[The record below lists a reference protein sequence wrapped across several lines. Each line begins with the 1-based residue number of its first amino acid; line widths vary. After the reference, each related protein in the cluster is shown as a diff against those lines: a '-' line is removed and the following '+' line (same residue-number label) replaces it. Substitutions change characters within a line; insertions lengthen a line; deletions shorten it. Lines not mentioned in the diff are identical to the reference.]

1 MENRKLKSLPELL
14 TELETHRKAG
24 QKIVFTNGCFDIL
37 HKGHVA
43 YLQAA
48 RNLGDLLV
56 LGLNSDDSV
65 KKLKGPSRPLNNQE
79 DRAFVL
85 AGLESITYLVVF
97 YEDTPHELLSQIR
110 PDVLVKGGDYQ
121 VEEVVGREFA
131 AETVLI
137 DFVEGYST
145 TRIISKMQEK
155 N

>member
-1 MENRKLKSLPELL
+1 MENKKLKNLPELL
-14 TELETHRKAG
+14 VQLQQDKYSG

-48 RNLGDLLV
+48 KDLGDKLV
-56 LGLNSDDSV
+56 LGLNSDQSV
-65 KKLKGPSRPLNNQE
+65 QKLKGPKRPLNNQE

-85 AGLESITYLVVF
+85 AGLESIDYIVVF
-97 YEDTPHELLSQIR
+97 YEETPHELLAEVR
-110 PDVLVKGGDYQ
+110 PDILVKGGDYK

-131 AETVLI
+131 SQTILI

-145 TRIISKMQEK
+145 TKTISKMK
-155 N
+155 S

>member
-1 MENRKLKSLPELL
+1 MENKKLKNLPELL
-14 TELETHRKAG
+14 VQLQHDKDSG

-48 RNLGDLLV
+48 KDLGDKLV
-56 LGLNSDDSV
+56 LGLNSDQSV
-65 KKLKGPSRPLNNQE
+65 QKLKGPTRPLNNQE

-85 AGLESITYLVVF
+85 AGLESIDYIVVF
-97 YEDTPHELLSQIR
+97 YEETPHELLAEVR
-110 PDVLVKGGDYQ
+110 PDILVKGGDYK

-131 AETVLI
+131 SQTILI

-145 TRIISKMQEK
+145 TKIISKMK
-155 N
+155 S

>member
-1 MENRKLKSLPELL
+1 MENKKLKNLPELL
-14 TELETHRKAG
+14 VQLQQDKYSG

-48 RNLGDLLV
+48 KDLGDKLV
-56 LGLNSDDSV
+56 LGLNSDQSV
-65 KKLKGPSRPLNNQE
+65 QKLKGPKRPLNNQE

-85 AGLESITYLVVF
+85 AGLESIDYIVVF
-97 YEDTPHELLSQIR
+97 YEETPHELLAEVR
-110 PDVLVKGGDYQ
+110 PDILVKGGDYK

-131 AETVLI
+131 SQTILI

-145 TRIISKMQEK
+145 TKTISKMK
-155 N
+155 P

>member
-1 MENRKLKSLPELL
+1 MDNKKLKNLPELL
-14 TELETHRKAG
+14 VQLQHDKDSG

-48 RNLGDLLV
+48 KDLGDKLV
-56 LGLNSDDSV
+56 LGLNSDQSV
-65 KKLKGPSRPLNNQE
+65 QKLKGPTRPLNNQE

-85 AGLESITYLVVF
+85 AGLESIDYIVVF
-97 YEDTPHELLSQIR
+97 YEETPHELLAEVR
-110 PDVLVKGGDYQ
+110 PDILVKGGDYK

-131 AETVLI
+131 SQTILI

-145 TRIISKMQEK
+145 TKIISKMK
-155 N
+155 S